1 MRYNSFERA
10 EASRYR
16 SRDQEEAT
24 LWQQP
29 SLPPWLVSVMA
40 ISALL
45 AALESDAR
53 TPVRAGIDWEF
64 AGLILALVV
73 LIGFGIRVTLKLR
86 ARATSELTST
96 REYSLTEYQEMLEK
110 GLLDRQEFERIRESL
125 MRKPPTPPANS

>member
-1 MRYNSFERA
+1 
-10 EASRYR
+10 
-16 SRDQEEAT
+16 
-24 LWQQP
+24 
-29 SLPPWLVSVMA
+29 MA